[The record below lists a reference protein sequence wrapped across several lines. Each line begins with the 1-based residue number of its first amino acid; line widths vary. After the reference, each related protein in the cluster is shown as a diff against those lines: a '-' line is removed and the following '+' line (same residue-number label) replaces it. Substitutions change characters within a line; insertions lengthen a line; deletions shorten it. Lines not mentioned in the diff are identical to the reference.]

1 MVPKRCRE
9 TETGNNEM
17 YVNFLDI
24 FSLNNNNNN
33 K

>member
-9 TETGNNEM
+9 TEIDNNEM
-17 YVNFLDI
+17 YVNFFDNFL
-24 FSLNNNNNN
+24 LNNNNN